1 MTGKIYTE
9 TESHTLFKNMVIL
22 HFQILKK
29 KKKIDAAHFLNARGN
44 EKQVFNLEW
53 PYCKIFCLKKKV
65 IGKMT
70 YYCFQTCI
78 LGFKHLPA
86 LLGLLAILGPFKNYI
101 LTQRDGGSPTL

>member
-29 KKKIDAAHFLNARGN
+29 KKIDAAHFLDAHGN

-53 PYCKIFCLKKKV
+53 PYSQSYVLKTHPSVKK
-65 IGKMT
+65 
-70 YYCFQTCI
+70 
-78 LGFKHLPA
+78 
-86 LLGLLAILGPFKNYI
+86 LL
-101 LTQRDGGSPTL
+101 

>member
-29 KKKIDAAHFLNARGN
+29 KKKKIDAAHFLDARGN

-53 PYCKIFCLKKKV
+53 P
-65 IGKMT
+65 
-70 YYCFQTCI
+70 
-78 LGFKHLPA
+78 
-86 LLGLLAILGPFKNYI
+86 
-101 LTQRDGGSPTL
+101 